1 MPRVGGADLER
12 TYFADAEFEE
22 RDGTPAVMDT
32 DLVGDVAPAG
42 ALVPA
47 GPLHALRDGRNELRI
62 W

>member
-1 MPRVGGADLER
+1 
-12 TYFADAEFEE
+12 
-22 RDGTPAVMDT
+22 
-32 DLVGDVAPAG
+32 VAPAG